1 MNNMI
6 DSTSDYNS
14 LQTNNVY
21 MNEMINSTADYNS
34 FAHCRPCHH
43 IAFWL
48 KCVCLIRY
56 TIIHEIRLLEKYMSI
71 LYH

>member
-21 MNEMINSTADYNS
+21 MNEMIYSTADYNS
-34 FAHCRPCHH
+34 FAYCRP
-43 IAFWL
+43 IAEM
-48 KCVCLIRY
+48 C
-56 TIIHEIRLLEKYMSI
+56 MPDSI
-71 LYH
+71 YYNT